1 MNKNKQA
8 YDRPTTDVLVVRFEE
23 GILFVSGGANYSST
37 RGAAGGDDV
46 YGENDGEL
54 F

>member
-8 YDRPTTDVLVVRFEE
+8 YDRPTTDVLVIRFE
-23 GILFVSGGANYSST
+23 GNLLTGSPVAGQAGAN
-37 RGAAGGDDV
+37 DV
-46 YGENDGEL
+46 YNVYDED

>member
-8 YDRPTTDVLVVRFEE
+8 YDRPTTDIFVVRFE
-23 GILFVSGGANYSST
+23 GALLQVSGGANYST
-37 RGAAGGDDV
+37 TPGGAGGDDS
-46 YGENDGEL
+46 YDDGEG